1 MPALP
6 QAVVEVPAGR
16 GHVDLLERD
25 EERGAALHLE
35 DGAVALLGHA
45 HRLQLTLPERQVSFI
60 NLCFSSCLMIIIP
73 DGFLDLRGDDEA
85 AEHGGHEVDVVLLLV
100 LWCSQSLL
108 ESRQDLLQLLKGLG
122 VALRCI
128 VFR

>member
-6 QAVVEVPAGR
+6 QSVVEVPAGR

-45 HRLQLTLPERQVSFI
+45 HRLQLTLPEMPVVSLQFGFAAF
-60 NLCFSSCLMIIIP
+60 FS
-73 DGFLDLRGDDEA
+73 
-85 AEHGGHEVDVVLLLV
+85 
-100 LWCSQSLL
+100 
-108 ESRQDLLQLLKGLG
+108 
-122 VALRCI
+122 
-128 VFR
+128 

>member
-1 MPALP
+1 MPALS

-45 HRLQLTLPERQVSFI
+45 HRLQLTLPERQ
-60 NLCFSSCLMIIIP
+60 SSKLHTL
-73 DGFLDLRGDDEA
+73 GFFQLRYDY
-85 AEHGGHEVDVVLLLV
+85 
-100 LWCSQSLL
+100 
-108 ESRQDLLQLLKGLG
+108 
-122 VALRCI
+122 I
-128 VFR
+128 T

>member
-60 NLCFSSCLMIIIP
+60 NLCFSSCLMIIHVLP
-73 DGFLDLRGDDEA
+73 DCFFDLCGDDEA
-85 AEHGGHEVDVVLLLV
+85 AEHGGQEVDIVLLFV
-100 LWCSQSLL
+100 L
-108 ESRQDLLQLLKGLG
+108 R
-122 VALRCI
+122 
-128 VFR
+128 

>member
-1 MPALP
+1 MPALS

-45 HRLQLTLPERQVSFI
+45 HRLQLTLPEMQVS
-60 NLCFSSCLMIIIP
+60 
-73 DGFLDLRGDDEA
+73 
-85 AEHGGHEVDVVLLLV
+85 
-100 LWCSQSLL
+100 
-108 ESRQDLLQLLKGLG
+108 
-122 VALRCI
+122 
-128 VFR
+128 